1 MLGGA
6 GEPGGAGWAGAA
18 GTGVAGAG
26 CVAAGCPAP
35 CITEGAGCRPIKV
48 RPREVHI
55 KRMATI
61 AVSLAKNG
69 AAPVEPKTV
78 WLDPPKA
85 APMPAPLPCCK
96 STMETR
102 ARDTMT

>member
-1 MLGGA
+1 MLEGAAGA
-6 GEPGGAGWAGAA
+6 GVAGWAGAA
-18 GTGVAGAG
+18 GAGWVASGF
-26 CVAAGCPAP
+26 PAP
-35 CITEGAGCRPIKV
+35 CITEGACWRPIKV
-48 RPREVHI
+48 KPREVHI
-55 KRMATI
+55 KTMATM

-78 WLDPPKA
+78 WLEPPNA